1 VVNRCRAYSA
11 ASEIVDED
19 DKPRLLLKVLQT
31 MMDKLEVVKVA
42 IHQRDY
48 AKKYAELSKLT
59 ITLEALSSSLD
70 MSQGD
75 IAKNLSDIYGYLI
88 RRLGEVHTSL
98 NVRTIDECK
107 NILSNVFDGFSKAY
121 DMEKKNN
128 GFRSETAGDVR
139 RAYV

>member
-48 AKKYAELSKLT
+48 AKKFAELSKIV
-59 ITLEALSSSLD
+59 ITLEALSGSLD

-75 IAKNLSDIYGYLI
+75 IARNLSSIYGYLI
-88 RRLGEVHTSL
+88 RRLNEVHTSL
-98 NVRTIDECK
+98 NVRTIEECK
-107 NILSNVFDGFSKAY
+107 SIVSKVFEGFSKAY
-121 DMEKKNN
+121 DVERKKDN
-128 GFRSETAGDVR
+128 FKTETACDVR